1 MVAIAT
7 APPNGDGPQA
17 PAVAPRRASAS
28 TQVKK
33 KKTDVST
40 ASNPA
45 SVPYTTRD
53 RGVHA
58 ALGSHG
64 TASSG
69 DAE

>member
-7 APPNGDGPQA
+7 APANGDGPQA

-28 TQVKK
+28 TQVK